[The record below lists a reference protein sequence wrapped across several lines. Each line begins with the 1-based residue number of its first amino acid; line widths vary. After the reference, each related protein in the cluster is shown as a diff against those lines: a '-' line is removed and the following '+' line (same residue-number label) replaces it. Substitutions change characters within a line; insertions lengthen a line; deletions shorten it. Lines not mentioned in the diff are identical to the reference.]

1 MQNYDTIIP
10 VDIEESSHFAR
21 LSDLAPDQHS
31 GSKSSDNPSQSDRL
45 SRRLRKDNIHSNN
58 SPHIAD
64 AIREKS
70 IHSELNYH
78 NDKSIDIFDERYD
91 SPIIYHEAIDYIGG
105 YDGMR
110 SIPAAPTIYE
120 LPIFNDILEIAQ
132 SDIKFSKSPNPKLL
146 KYGFSDLGD
155 TLDFMEL
162 TSNIY
167 YKTGLNF
174 DFDRSDSKS
183 IKTKGIEIFGNSFD
197 QTFAEFWEIIN
208 LFDLFNTD
216 QHIYC
221 DRIDILNNIVKFYN
235 KKFKTTNKLSTT
247 NKLTNVSLILK
258 KFSDVDLEE
267 NLLIHLLVNN
277 LFDLL
282 HNQIDKGNMVIQLFD
297 IQTKILVQIIYY
309 LSTLYESSYLI
320 NPMINS
326 GISNSKYLVLIKYRG
341 KNNFFL
347 KKIPNNLY
355 LSSIINTPVPETI
368 ISVIQCVNSYLLPLK
383 YCIYSKI
390 KNYLDTKVYEG
401 ITYVEMIEKQN
412 NNTNKWIDM
421 FLDPDRFKKIL
432 DSSIQITSKNC
443 NHQDQWKNLFNV

>member
-1 MQNYDTIIP
+1 MQNNNTIIP
-10 VDIEESSHFAR
+10 VGIEDKFINTF
-21 LSDLAPDQHS
+21 
-31 GSKSSDNPSQSDRL
+31 G
-45 SRRLRKDNIHSNN
+45 
-58 SPHIAD
+58 
-64 AIREKS
+64 
-70 IHSELNYH
+70 ELN
-78 NDKSIDIFDERYD
+78 
-91 SPIIYHEAIDYIGG
+91 G
-105 YDGMR
+105 
-110 SIPAAPTIYE
+110 PTVYE
-120 LPIFNDILEIAQ
+120 LPTSNDILEIVQ
-132 SDIKFSKSPNPKLL
+132 DDIKFSKTPNPKLL

-155 TLDFMEL
+155 TLDFVEL

-174 DFDRSDSKS
+174 DFDRKDPKS
-183 IKTKGIEIFGNSFD
+183 IMIKGIENFGNTFD

-216 QHIYC
+216 QTIYC
-221 DRIDILNNIVKFYN
+221 DRVDTINSIVKFYN

-247 NKLTNVSLILK
+247 NKLNNVSLILK

-282 HNQIDKGNMVIQLFD
+282 HNQIDKGTMVIQLFE
-297 IQTKILVQIIYY
+297 IQTKVLVQIIYY

-320 NPMINS
+320 KPMIS
-326 GISNSKYLVLIKYRG
+326 SSISNSKYLVLTKYRG
-341 KNNFFL
+341 KNSFFL
-347 KKIPNNLY
+347 KKIPDNLY
-355 LSSIINTPVPETI
+355 LSSIIDSPIPETLI
-368 ISVIQCVNSYLLPLK
+368 AIIQCINSYLLPLK
-383 YCIYSKI
+383 YFIYSKI

-421 FLDPDRFKKIL
+421 FLDPNRLKKIL
-432 DSSIQITSKNC
+432 DISIQITSKNC